1 MDIKQI
7 KLGNSTYDIKDQIA
21 RNGFST
27 AGIVLTTDQNVE
39 DGELSFSK
47 LVFYDSTDTQNRN
60 ELGSVPL
67 NGLTLPDLQT
77 TQLIAS
83 ETLYSPNYTILDSDN
98 SLWSNISMDLESNKP
113 VLYFRSTDTGAVTGN
128 ATTVKLPIGAN
139 GTIALTSD
147 VSSVQNDVDAIKT
160 LLNVEGTDVQ
170 GTIDKYDEIVD
181 FLDGLSE
188 TPTLVTQLAE
198 KVYSVDY
205 DESSTAPSLTYK
217 KSSSGTATTVVTLD
231 TTPTANSKK
240 PVTSGGVK
248 SALNTLEGLVT
259 KKISLNGKE
268 FSPSSGTVTLPNTVT
283 KIQLNGKDQTLTTTA
298 SSGEGKVN
306 LSGIVTNISFNGVAQ
321 TVTTNS
327 TNGTGSVALQETDPV
342 FTASPAHG
350 ITAAQITAWDTVS
363 SGGLT
368 NVSYTTSGSG
378 NNTKHLLQKT
388 VGASTTT
395 SIVELPTAT
404 YDSTTEVLELVLAK
418 APA

>member
-160 LLNVEGTDVQ
+160 LLNVESTDVQ

-395 SIVELPTAT
+395 YIVELPTAT

>member
-7 KLGNSTYDIKDQIA
+7 KLGNSTYDIKDQIS

-27 AGIVLTTDQNVE
+27 AQIEETTDLTVGN
-39 DGELSFSK
+39 GNLLFSRIA
-47 LVFYDSTDTQNRN
+47 FYDSNDTNTRN
-60 ELGSVPL
+60 ELGSINL
-67 NGLTLPDLQT
+67 ENLTIPDLT
-77 TQLIAS
+77 TTTLIAGTKVFTP
-83 ETLYSPNYTILDSDN
+83 ELGILNSSD
-98 SLWSNISMDLESNKP
+98 SLWADIGIALEGTKP
-113 VLYFRSTDTGAVTGN
+113 FLYFTSTDTGSPNGN
-128 ATTVKLPIGAN
+128 VNTTVKLPVGAS

-147 VSSVQNDVDAIKT
+147 VNSVQSDVDTIKT
-160 LLNVEGTDVQ
+160 LLNIEGTDVQ

-231 TTPTANSKK
+231 TAPTANSKK

-248 SALNTLEGLVT
+248 TALNTLEGIVT

-283 KIQLNGKDQTLTTTA
+283 KIQLNGKDQTLETTA
-298 SSGEGKVN
+298 SSGEGKIN
-306 LSGIVTNISFNGVAQ
+306 LSGIVTNISLNGTAQ
-321 TVTTNS
+321 TVTVNN

-342 FTASPAHG
+342 FVASPAHG
-350 ITAAQITAWDTVS
+350 ITAAQITAWDTAS

-368 NVSYTTSGSG
+368 NVAYTTSGSG

-388 VGASTTT
+388 VGANTTT
-395 SIVELPTAT
+395 SIVELPTAI
-404 YDSTTEVLELVLAK
+404 YDNEVLELVLAK
-418 APA
+418 SPA

>member
-7 KLGNSTYDIKDQIA
+7 KLGNSTYDIKDQVA
-21 RNGFST
+21 RNGFNT
-27 AGIVLTTDQNVE
+27 ASIILTTDQDVE

-47 LVFYDSTDTQNRN
+47 LVFYDSTNTQNRN

-77 TQLIAS
+77 TQLVAS
-83 ETLYSPNYTILDSDN
+83 ETLYSPNYAILDSDN
-98 SLWSNISMDLESNKP
+98 SLWSNISMGLESNKP
-113 VLYFRSTDTGAVTGN
+113 VLYFRSTDTGAITGN

-147 VSSVQNDVDAIKT
+147 VSSVQSDVDAIKT

-198 KVYSVDY
+198 KVYSVNY

-217 KSSSGTATTVVTLD
+217 KSSSGTATTIVTLD
-231 TTPTANSKK
+231 TAPTANSKK

-248 SALNTLEGLVT
+248 TALNTIEGIVT
-259 KKISLNGKE
+259 KKVSLNGKE
-268 FSPSSGTVTLPNTVT
+268 YSPSSGTVTLPNTVT

-298 SSGEGKVN
+298 STGEGKVN
-306 LSGIVTNISFNGVAQ
+306 LDGIVTNISFNGVAQ
-321 TVTTNS
+321 TVTKNS

-342 FTASPAHG
+342 FVASPAHG
-350 ITAAQITAWDTVS
+350 ITAAQITAWDTAS
-363 SGGLT
+363 SRGLT

-418 APA
+418 SPA

>member
-7 KLGNSTYDIKDQIA
+7 KLGNSTYDIKDQVA
-21 RNGFST
+21 RNGFNT
-27 AGIVLTTDQNVE
+27 ASIILTTDQDVE

-98 SLWSNISMDLESNKP
+98 SLWSNISMSLESNKP
-113 VLYFRSTDTGAVTGN
+113 VLYFRSTDTGAITGN

-147 VSSVQNDVDAIKT
+147 VSSVQSDVDAIKT

-181 FLDGLSE
+181 FLAGLSE

-198 KVYSVDY
+198 KVYSVNY

-217 KSSSGTATTVVTLD
+217 KSSSGTATTIVTLD
-231 TTPTANSKK
+231 TAPTANSKK

-248 SALNTLEGLVT
+248 TALNTLEGIVT
-259 KKISLNGKE
+259 KKVSLNGKE
-268 FSPSSGTVTLPNTVT
+268 YSPSSGTVTLPNTVT

-298 SSGEGKVN
+298 STGEGKVN
-306 LSGIVTNISFNGVAQ
+306 LNGIVTNISFNGVAQ

-342 FTASPAHG
+342 FVASPAHG
-350 ITAAQITAWDTVS
+350 ITAAQITAWDTAS